1 MINNLIPSRNDI
13 LSLQTESYESI
24 QNYNTNNL
32 IILSDNKSSTS
43 SKSTNSIN

>member
-24 QNYNTNNL
+24 QNYNTNNYK
-32 IILSDNKSSTS
+32 KSMSEKDKLLTEITIS
-43 SKSTNSIN
+43 L